1 VNWLRDRLPSTIF
14 FAVALL
20 LSAYGGLVLL
30 LGRGGTFSAAVITW
44 AFAQVLLIALCVHRF
59 LDASRQDEA
68 EWQVQ
73 QVAQLQR
80 SILDSAG
87 PMILATDLQ
96 GNLLIFNPAA
106 ERMLG
111 YRFHEVL
118 GHLTAQD
125 LFPEGELERV
135 GQLLV
140 SRLDR
145 SPAID
150 LDSVSNE
157 LKHYVQY
164 VTSFP
169 VSRVRG
175 FEILCRRKDSTTFPA
190 MIYLSAVRN
199 AEGALTGLLAIATD
213 LTATKRAEHALRE
226 SEERYRDL
234 FDNSQEMIATL
245 SPRAKYLYVNPAWQ
259 TCFGKSAAAFESLIS
274 FEAAFP
280 PEMQTSA
287 AGLFDRAIRG
297 ERIDRAN
304 LRVQDASGMYR
315 ELEASLSCRQDRGE
329 PVSVRC
335 IFRDV
340 TAQYQRERRLA
351 MQLAVSQVVGESTTS
366 DEALPAMLESLG
378 TNLGFDMAGLWFVS
392 SDHHTRYLAGW
403 YAPDRACVEFH
414 RDSIGRV
421 LQKGKDLPGQIWA
434 AESPCWIEDLQEDAN
449 FLRAGS
455 ALADG
460 LVTGWGVPVRVG
472 NQVIAVVEFFS
483 RQKQREDSEMMAT
496 VETVCASI
504 GQFMARSAQ
513 ESRLEELNRQK
524 ESILNSVA
532 DGIFG
537 TDSAGRIVFVNPAA
551 ASMLGAH
558 AFDLIGRTVHSVVHE
573 ERKGR
578 EKCSDQCRTG
588 RAFLVREGTSGQDVF
603 YRRNGASFPV
613 EFSVTPM
620 VEHNVAV
627 GSVLSFRDISQRYAL
642 DRMKDEFVSTVSHEL
657 RTPLTSIRGALGLL
671 STGLL
676 GEMGEKATNL
686 LRIAVTNSDRLV
698 RLIND
703 ILDLERMQSGR
714 APLTYRSCDLEEL
727 ARQAIDAMTPMA
739 ETAKVQL
746 LLDSGPVLVEV
757 DPDRLQQVMTNLLSN
772 AIKFS
777 PPQSQVTVSLE
788 RLLDG
793 VSVSVS
799 DNGRGIPKDK
809 LESIF
814 DRFQQV
820 DASDAR
826 QKGGTG
832 LGLAICRTIVMQHGG
847 RIWAER
853 NSDRGST
860 FRMFLPLVTR
870 ESELAQA
877 DGGPAS
883 TVNPTSV
890 LVCDENPETRA
901 VLVESLRTNGYSV
914 LEAAT
919 GDEAVVIA
927 RQTPIQAIL
936 LDMSLPSL
944 HGWETLHLLRDDLRT
959 AAIPVVVLSAFGA
972 MNDAEVE
979 KAADAWLEQPL
990 ETGSMLAAL
999 SRVLQ
1004 VERQPSRVLLVEDDA
1019 DLAKVIL
1026 ATFERAGIQ
1035 IHHASTQRKAMEL
1048 CVSSRPDLLIL
1059 DIALPDGDGFGLVDW
1074 LRQQHDMKQ
1083 LPLVVYSAQ
1092 DLSENERKKL
1102 RLGPTEFLTKARVQ
1116 LQDVETLVLSML
1128 RQPHEGT
1135 EVPSGWDENASP
1147 SV

>member
-1 VNWLRDRLPSTIF
+1 
-14 FAVALL
+14 
-20 LSAYGGLVLL
+20 
-30 LGRGGTFSAAVITW
+30 
-44 AFAQVLLIALCVHRF
+44 
-59 LDASRQDEA
+59 
-68 EWQVQ
+68 
-73 QVAQLQR
+73 
-80 SILDSAG
+80 
-87 PMILATDLQ
+87 
-96 GNLLIFNPAA
+96 
-106 ERMLG
+106 
-111 YRFHEVL
+111 
-118 GHLTAQD
+118 
-125 LFPEGELERV
+125 
-135 GQLLV
+135 
-140 SRLDR
+140 
-145 SPAID
+145 
-150 LDSVSNE
+150 
-157 LKHYVQY
+157 
-164 VTSFP
+164 
-169 VSRVRG
+169 
-175 FEILCRRKDSTTFPA
+175 
-190 MIYLSAVRN
+190 
-199 AEGALTGLLAIATD
+199 
-213 LTATKRAEHALRE
+213 
-226 SEERYRDL
+226 
-234 FDNSQEMIATL
+234 
-245 SPRAKYLYVNPAWQ
+245 
-259 TCFGKSAAAFESLIS
+259 
-274 FEAAFP
+274 
-280 PEMQTSA
+280 
-287 AGLFDRAIRG
+287 
-297 ERIDRAN
+297 
-304 LRVQDASGMYR
+304 
-315 ELEASLSCRQDRGE
+315 
-329 PVSVRC
+329 
-335 IFRDV
+335 
-340 TAQYQRERRLA
+340 
-351 MQLAVSQVVGESTTS
+351 
-366 DEALPAMLESLG
+366 
-378 TNLGFDMAGLWFVS
+378 
-392 SDHHTRYLAGW
+392 
-403 YAPDRACVEFH
+403 
-414 RDSIGRV
+414 
-421 LQKGKDLPGQIWA
+421 
-434 AESPCWIEDLQEDAN
+434 
-449 FLRAGS
+449 
-455 ALADG
+455 
-460 LVTGWGVPVRVG
+460 
-472 NQVIAVVEFFS
+472 
-483 RQKQREDSEMMAT
+483 
-496 VETVCASI
+496 
-504 GQFMARSAQ
+504 
-513 ESRLEELNRQK
+513 
-524 ESILNSVA
+524 
-532 DGIFG
+532 
-537 TDSAGRIVFVNPAA
+537 
-551 ASMLGAH
+551 
-558 AFDLIGRTVHSVVHE
+558 VHE

>member
-1 VNWLRDRLPSTIF
+1 
-14 FAVALL
+14 
-20 LSAYGGLVLL
+20 
-30 LGRGGTFSAAVITW
+30 
-44 AFAQVLLIALCVHRF
+44 
-59 LDASRQDEA
+59 
-68 EWQVQ
+68 
-73 QVAQLQR
+73 
-80 SILDSAG
+80 
-87 PMILATDLQ
+87 
-96 GNLLIFNPAA
+96 
-106 ERMLG
+106 
-111 YRFHEVL
+111 
-118 GHLTAQD
+118 
-125 LFPEGELERV
+125 
-135 GQLLV
+135 
-140 SRLDR
+140 
-145 SPAID
+145 
-150 LDSVSNE
+150 
-157 LKHYVQY
+157 
-164 VTSFP
+164 
-169 VSRVRG
+169 
-175 FEILCRRKDSTTFPA
+175 
-190 MIYLSAVRN
+190 
-199 AEGALTGLLAIATD
+199 
-213 LTATKRAEHALRE
+213 
-226 SEERYRDL
+226 
-234 FDNSQEMIATL
+234 
-245 SPRAKYLYVNPAWQ
+245 
-259 TCFGKSAAAFESLIS
+259 
-274 FEAAFP
+274 
-280 PEMQTSA
+280 
-287 AGLFDRAIRG
+287 
-297 ERIDRAN
+297 
-304 LRVQDASGMYR
+304 
-315 ELEASLSCRQDRGE
+315 
-329 PVSVRC
+329 
-335 IFRDV
+335 
-340 TAQYQRERRLA
+340 
-351 MQLAVSQVVGESTTS
+351 
-366 DEALPAMLESLG
+366 
-378 TNLGFDMAGLWFVS
+378 
-392 SDHHTRYLAGW
+392 
-403 YAPDRACVEFH
+403 
-414 RDSIGRV
+414 
-421 LQKGKDLPGQIWA
+421 
-434 AESPCWIEDLQEDAN
+434 
-449 FLRAGS
+449 
-455 ALADG
+455 
-460 LVTGWGVPVRVG
+460 
-472 NQVIAVVEFFS
+472 
-483 RQKQREDSEMMAT
+483 
-496 VETVCASI
+496 
-504 GQFMARSAQ
+504 
-513 ESRLEELNRQK
+513 
-524 ESILNSVA
+524 
-532 DGIFG
+532 
-537 TDSAGRIVFVNPAA
+537 
-551 ASMLGAH
+551 
-558 AFDLIGRTVHSVVHE
+558 
-573 ERKGR
+573 
-578 EKCSDQCRTG
+578 
-588 RAFLVREGTSGQDVF
+588 
-603 YRRNGASFPV
+603 
-613 EFSVTPM
+613 
-620 VEHNVAV
+620 
-627 GSVLSFRDISQRYAL
+627 
-642 DRMKDEFVSTVSHEL
+642 MKDEFVSTVSHEL

-746 LLDSGPVLVEV
+746 LLDSGPVQVEV

-877 DGGPAS
+877 EGGPAS

-890 LVCDENPETRA
+890 LVCDENQETRA

-1092 DLSENERKKL
+1092 DLSESERKKL